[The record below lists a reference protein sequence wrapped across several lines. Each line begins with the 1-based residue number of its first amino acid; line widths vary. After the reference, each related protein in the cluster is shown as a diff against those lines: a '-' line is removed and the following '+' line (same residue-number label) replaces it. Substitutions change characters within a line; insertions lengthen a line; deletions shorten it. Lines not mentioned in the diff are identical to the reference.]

1 MEYRRLGGSGVQV
14 SEIALGN
21 WETHGGAI
29 KDDAAE
35 ACVHAALG
43 SGINFFDTA
52 YVYAQGKAESV
63 LGNALKDTPRD
74 HYVVAT
80 KCFFP
85 MSDRPTDDLR
95 AGAECCSGCSPGAA

>member
-35 ACVHAALG
+35 ACVHAALR
-43 SGINFFDTA
+43 SGIN
-52 YVYAQGKAESV
+52 
-63 LGNALKDTPRD
+63 
-74 HYVVAT
+74 
-80 KCFFP
+80 
-85 MSDRPTDDLR
+85 
-95 AGAECCSGCSPGAA
+95 